1 MRILH
6 TADWHLGDR
15 LGRID
20 RTADLRRA
28 VERVAAYCEQERA
41 DVLLVAGD
49 LFSELSRPDG
59 LRDAIDHLQQT
70 FAPFLLQGGTI
81 VSLTG
86 NHDNEVFCQTL
97 RHAMTL
103 AAPAVARNDRP
114 VPPGRLYLASEPTLL
129 RLADRNGQLVQF
141 ILMPYPTPR
150 YLEEPAQQ
158 YGNLEEKNR
167 ALQGAYTSRLRRILQ
182 SYGGHD
188 PAVPTVL
195 AAHIHVQGGRLPS
208 LFRMSERES
217 IVFARDDVPA
227 GLAYVALGHI
237 HKAQCPLGDDL
248 PHVRYS
254 GSIERLDL
262 GERQDEKGVVVVDIG
277 PGGRQGP
284 PRVLPLE
291 ATPMYDLDIV
301 NPTAELPRLR
311 ERFPDAEQALVRY
324 RLVWTAG
331 VDDREAVLRE
341 LEKVFPRWYEREVR
355 EANALDEQT
364 LAGRDVPAVQRNFAE
379 TVRDYLETELMN
391 HPETERDAVLRL
403 AEQLLAEEEQA

>member
-41 DVLLVAGD
+41 EVLLMAGD

-59 LRDAIDHLQQT
+59 LRDSIAHLQDVFT
-70 FAPFLLQGGTI
+70 PFLVGGGTI
-81 VSLTG
+81 VAVTG

-103 AAPAVARNDRP
+103 AAPGGRRGGL
-114 VPPGRLYLASEPTLL
+114 VPPGRVYLADGPALL
-129 RLADRNGQLVQF
+129 RLAGRDGAQVQF
-141 ILMPYPTPR
+141 LLMPYPTPPC
-150 YLEEPAQQ
+150 YLEGAAQQ

-167 ALQGAYTSRLRRILQ
+167 ALQGAYTSRLRRILE
-182 SYGGHD
+182 SECDD
-188 PAVPTVL
+188 PAAPTML
-195 AAHIHVQGGRLPS
+195 AAHIHVQGGKLPS

-237 HKAQCPLGDDL
+237 HKAQCPLGEDL

-262 GERQDEKGVVVVDIG
+262 GERQDDKGVVVVDIG
-277 PGGRQGP
+277 PEGRQGQ
-284 PRVLPLE
+284 PRVLSLE
-291 ATPMYDLDIV
+291 ATPMYDLDII

-311 ERFPDAEQALVRY
+311 ERFPDAERALVRY

-341 LEKVFPRWYEREVR
+341 LEKIFPRWYEREVR
-355 EANALDEQT
+355 EANAVDEQS
-364 LAGRDVPAVQRNFAE
+364 LAGRDAPAVHRSFAE

-391 HPETERDAVLRL
+391 HPETERDAVLGL